1 MTKDYR
7 CTDSLIAGMNGSVL
21 ASRNDLGK
29 KARNYRHKKRKTDE
43 DDSSDV
49 ESNKPSTAVKEE
61 KATEKIATAVDQSME
76 TTCEKTR

>member
-1 MTKDYR
+1 M
-7 CTDSLIAGMNGSVL
+7 M

-29 KARNYRHKKRKTDE
+29 KARNYRHKKRKNDE

-61 KATEKIATAVDQSME
+61 KAKEKIATAVDQNME